1 MKEYNLDCQKFFNQV
16 KTDDNGIIIETAPIF
31 QKFIGQP
38 LSNLTTWVEKKFGY
52 CKLNEIN
59 KEN

>member
-1 MKEYNLDCQKFFNQV
+1 MKEIQIDCEKFCGYIKIN
-16 KTDDNGIIIETAPIF
+16 DEGIIIETMPIC

-52 CKLNEIN
+52 YTLKEIN
-59 KEN
+59 KEK